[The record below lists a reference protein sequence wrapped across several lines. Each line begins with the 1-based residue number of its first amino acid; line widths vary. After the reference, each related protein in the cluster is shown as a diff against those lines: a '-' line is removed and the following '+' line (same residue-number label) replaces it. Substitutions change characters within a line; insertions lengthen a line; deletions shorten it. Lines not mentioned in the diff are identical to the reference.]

1 MDPLRLLIVE
11 HDPARRRQLADTLR
25 ASGHAVFGVE
35 DGAAAAAALSVE
47 PGAALPA
54 FDALVLDLSL
64 PALDLAR
71 VREALAPAEPPT
83 PDSLDAAER
92 RQIAL
97 ALAHTNGNRRQA
109 AHLLGIARS
118 TLLNKIRRY
127 GLA

>member
-1 MDPLRLLIVE
+1 MDPLHLLIVE
-11 HDPARRRQLADTLR
+11 HDPARRRQLSDTLR

-35 DGAAAAAALSVE
+35 DGAAAAAALSAQA
-47 PGAALPA
+47 GAAMPA

-64 PALDLAR
+64 PSLDLAR

-92 RQIAL
+92 RQVAL